1 MKILSTKVHGILDYL
16 TGILLIALPW
26 ILGFNDV
33 PAATWTVIF
42 IGTMIITMS
51 FFTNY
56 ESGVVKSIPMAMHL
70 NIDIITG
77 LLFAASPWLLGFADQ
92 VYLPHV
98 ILGLF
103 DTVAALTTSRQVPQ
117 QQLS

>member
-1 MKILSTKVHGILDYL
+1 
-16 TGILLIALPW
+16 
-26 ILGFNDV
+26 
-33 PAATWTVIF
+33 
-42 IGTMIITMS
+42 
-51 FFTNY
+51 
-56 ESGVVKSIPMAMHL
+56 MAMHL

-103 DTVAALTTSRQVPQ
+103 ETVAALTTSRQVPQ